1 MDDFTLS
8 NLYESKN
15 EWCARLISILTPLIK
30 DGFNSIYNEAFKL
43 CKDNNEDN
51 KYLMTLQNLIA
62 RIPKWNDTILENEYN
77 RIVEQSNCN
86 YLNDLL
92 SCVHV
97 IQLKILTCVR
107 AGKEQKKIDI
117 DIPKFTI
124 FLHKVYINAARKI
137 YSNIYLYENNVSSL
151 EKQKHNREI
160 EIIIQEAIFTTIREN
175 MPIEELL
182 KAYIDEHVEEDIE
195 EEISEKTYN
204 VEEEKKEDPGDWKDI
219 STETLLNKDKENDTN
234 ELDDEINDKIN
245 NETINTLVVSN
256 DISNELNSSNPNEAN
271 KAITFNENVT
281 NNDLE
286 ITDLNDEIIKIS
298 DDDVHLDIESLDKND
313 DDEIQLNIE
322 ELL

>member
-15 EWCARLISILTPLIK
+15 EWSARLVSILTPLVK

-43 CKDNNEDN
+43 CKDNKEDD
-51 KYLMTLQNLIA
+51 KYLMTLQNLIS
-62 RIPKWNDTILENEYN
+62 RIPKWNNSMLEAEFN
-77 RIVEQSNCN
+77 RIVEQSNCT

-117 DIPKFTI
+117 DIPKFTT
-124 FLHKVYINAARKI
+124 FLHNVYINAARKI
-137 YSNIYLYENNVSSL
+137 YSNIYLYENNVTPL
-151 EKQKHNREI
+151 QKQKHNREL
-160 EIIIQEAIFTTIREN
+160 EMFIQEAIINTIRDN
-175 MPIEELL
+175 MPIEEIL

-204 VEEEKKEDPGDWKDI
+204 VEEEKKEDDSWKEI
-219 STETLLNKDKENDTN
+219 PTETLLQKEDESEILSDEKND
-234 ELDDEINDKIN
+234 
-245 NETINTLVVSN
+245 NTLVVSN
-256 DISNELNSSNPNEAN
+256 DISNELKPSNDSDGIS
-271 KAITFNENVT
+271 KAITFNEEVID
-281 NNDLE
+281 NDLG
-286 ITDLNDEIIKIS
+286 ITDLNDDIIKIS
-298 DDDVHLDIESLDKND
+298 DDDVMLDIESLDKND

-322 ELL
+322 ELE